1 MRDKARYFP
10 TYSKPYHRIPMTK
23 IERIGRWAFTAFVD
37 TFFFLVLLGLV
48 TEDEFL
54 EIWEDHA
61 HWYLRNKRSP
71 SEANRGTKYNYAIF
85 GQDASAE
92 KEGCRD

>member
-1 MRDKARYFP
+1 
-10 TYSKPYHRIPMTK
+10 
-23 IERIGRWAFTAFVD
+23 
-37 TFFFLVLLGLV
+37 LLGLV

-85 GQDASAE
+85 GQGAFAE
-92 KEGCRD
+92 KDGCRD